1 MSYILDA
8 LRKSEAARR
17 SREVPDLLAQTAAPL
32 QPAPTARS
40 PKYAGRPALAMAAI
54 GLSALAVALWLRF
67 APGEGTADD
76 ASVRMPDAGSRAGAT
91 GDDAAF
97 DDAAFDDAAFDPAP
111 IERQRTGPE
120 AEAVRSLD
128 PGRPPEPPPGMSP
141 AAVPVPAIAGP
152 AAPAPATAAAP
163 RGAATQPTPPIT
175 APSAPPRTMAGPAGA
190 PGGERVETA
199 VPAADSPTPG
209 AAGAGASRPAVASLA
224 AGDGRP
230 VALADI
236 APEQRRL
243 LPPLRMSMH
252 LWSEAP
258 ERRLLVLDG
267 QRLRQGDVLGEVV
280 VERIDRDGAV
290 LAWRGAR
297 IALPAE

>member
-17 SREVPDLLAQTAAPL
+17 SREAPDLLAQTAAPL
-32 QPAPTARS
+32 QPAAPARAS
-40 PKYAGRPALAMAAI
+40 RSDERLGQAMVALILWAM
-54 GLSALAVALWLRF
+54 AVALWLPSSSETDGQTPMPAR
-67 APGEGTADD
+67 AADAARLSGGDPHSARGADD
-76 ASVRMPDAGSRAGAT
+76 GMPPSRARE
-91 GDDAAF
+91 DSAAET
-97 DDAAFDDAAFDPAP
+97 A
-111 IERQRTGPE
+111 RG
-120 AEAVRSLD
+120 LD
-128 PGRPPEPPPGMSP
+128 PGQPPDAILGMAPVAIPAPATDVPPPAP
-141 AAVPVPAIAGP
+141 AADARDGGTRSVSAAGGAMP
-152 AAPAPATAAAP
+152 AAPAP
-163 RGAATQPTPPIT
+163 GSSPPIRTT
-175 APSAPPRTMAGPAGA
+175 APLPAGA
-190 PGGERVETA
+190 PVD
-199 VPAADSPTPG
+199 PAASTSP
-209 AAGAGASRPAVASLA
+209 AATAGPIA

-258 ERRLLVLDG
+258 DRRLLVLDG

-297 IALPAE
+297 ILLPAE

>member
-17 SREVPDLLAQTAAPL
+17 SREAPDLLAQTAAPL
-32 QPAPTARS
+32 QPAPAARS
-40 PKYAGRPALAMAAI
+40 PKYAGRPALTMAAI

-76 ASVRMPDAGSRAGAT
+76 ASVRMPDAGSRA
-91 GDDAAF
+91 AAAG

-111 IERQRTGPE
+111 TERQSTGPE

-141 AAVPVPAIAGP
+141 AAVPAPAMAEP
-152 AAPAPATAAAP
+152 APAPATAAAP
-163 RGAATQPTPPIT
+163 REAATQPTPPIT
-175 APSAPPRTMAGPAGA
+175 APSAPPRTMVGPAGA
-190 PGGERVETA
+190 PDGRRVETA
-199 VPAADSPTPG
+199 VSAADSPTPG

-230 VALADI
+230 VTLADI
-236 APEQRRL
+236 APDLRRQ
-243 LPPLRMSMH
+243 LPPLRLSMH
-252 LWSEAP
+252 LWNEAP

-297 IALPAE
+297 IVLPAE